1 MNEEQK
7 NPKEVSQSW
16 EQNIRFVLQDFR
28 NYLAETN
35 LEGETRI
42 VDYPKFLEQ
51 IYKICDERTESAL
64 AEQARGI
71 KEKCEEMKKIHRV
84 SFPQSEHE
92 KGLIAGLELG
102 YNQAI
107 NDLADYITNT
117 YL

>member
-71 KEKCEEMKKIHRV
+71 LDVVRNSRTKEEQYGIGPKEELAR
-84 SFPQSEHE
+84 
-92 KGLIAGLELG
+92 
-102 YNQAI
+102 NQAVVDVFVKFPNI
-107 NDLADYITNT
+107 EGDSPII
-117 YL
+117 